1 MDYSELN
8 NLLTNLEI
16 KESQQQPQSQQSQ
29 QSQPHQQPQQSQPQ
43 NIDFNRQSNFN
54 SEDKDTLKDETNKR
68 LNSYNNQLGFQVAH
82 NRQAVA
88 GQMDF
93 KSFLNM
99 PQSNV
104 NSKNNIN
111 NKLSSRENFVMQ
123 GQAPIVMDMKPKLTR
138 STDKV
143 KSNF

>member
-8 NLLTNLEI
+8 NFLTNLEI
-16 KESQQQPQSQQSQ
+16 KTEPQQASNINPPQQASNINPPQQASNIN
-29 QSQPHQQPQQSQPQ
+29 PHQT
-43 NIDFNRQSNFN
+43 FNT
-54 SEDKDTLKDETNKR
+54 EDKNTLKDENNKR
-68 LNSYNNQLGFQVAH
+68 LNSYNNQMGFQVAY
-82 NRQAVA
+82 NKQSVA

-93 KSFLNM
+93 KSFMNM

-111 NKLSSRENFVMQ
+111 SKLSSRENFVMQ
-123 GQAPIVMDMKPKLTR
+123 GQSPIVMDMKPKLTR

-143 KSNF
+143 KPNF

>member
-8 NLLTNLEI
+8 NFLTNLEI
-16 KESQQQPQSQQSQ
+16 KTEPEQQASNTNP
-29 QSQPHQQPQQSQPQ
+29 PQQEFNTNPPQ
-43 NIDFNRQSNFN
+43 QEFNTNRKQAFN
-54 SEDKDTLKDETNKR
+54 TEDKDTLKDETNKR
-68 LNSYNNQLGFQVAH
+68 LNSYNNQMGFQVAY
-82 NRQAVA
+82 NKQSVA

-93 KSFLNM
+93 KSFMNM

-111 NKLSSRENFVMQ
+111 SKLSSRENFVMQ
-123 GQAPIVMDMKPKLTR
+123 GQSPIVMDMKPKLTR

-143 KSNF
+143 KPNF